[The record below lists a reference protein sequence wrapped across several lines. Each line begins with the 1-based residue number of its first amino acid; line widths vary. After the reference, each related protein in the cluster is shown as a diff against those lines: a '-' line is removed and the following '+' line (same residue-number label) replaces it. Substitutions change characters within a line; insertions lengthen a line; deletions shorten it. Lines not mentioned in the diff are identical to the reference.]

1 MAALATPNLDDSFEL
16 EGMSLAAGTLDEMAS
31 YDWFFRSDSFHRR
44 NTCNPV
50 THDIAIL

>member
-31 YDWFFRSDSFHRR
+31 CNRFFLVDGLHLR
-44 NTCNPV
+44 NALQPV